1 MGTKLLY
8 YLFLLP
14 LSKLPFGVLY
24 LLSDL
29 TYLVL
34 YKLIGYRTKVV
45 RGNLKRS
52 FPEKSEKEILRIE
65 SEFYKHLCDVFGEGI
80 KGFSISKKQAQKRMK
95 QRNPELVNQFYKEG
109 KQVILAGGHYGNWEM
124 FAVAIGMALDYKTVA
139 LYTPLKNKFMDS
151 KVRESRS
158 KYGLG
163 MMPINEIKK
172 KLNDQKDN
180 LYVTIFGADQSP
192 RKSQKAY
199 WMNFLNQE
207 TGVQF
212 GTEKFAKEYKAAVV
226 FGNIHRLKRG
236 HYEVAYQ
243 LICEDATKT
252 PYGYISQAHTKLLER
267 EIRKKPEHWLW
278 SHKRWKHQRP
288 EELPLNQELDLLL

>member
-65 SEFYKHLCDVFGEGI
+65 SEFYKHLCDVIVEGI

-199 WMNFLNQE
+199 WMNFLSHINLSPLMLRLYCN
-207 TGVQF
+207 
-212 GTEKFAKEYKAAVV
+212 FA
-226 FGNIHRLKRG
+226 
-236 HYEVAYQ
+236 
-243 LICEDATKT
+243 
-252 PYGYISQAHTKLLER
+252 
-267 EIRKKPEHWLW
+267 
-278 SHKRWKHQRP
+278 
-288 EELPLNQELDLLL
+288 